1 MTPPNW
7 TSTGAPAPEP
17 ADILGELGDFVVIIG
32 PDGILAGM
40 NAAAAGLVGR
50 PASEMVGRPAI
61 ESLHPAQL
69 ESATELLMRFAT
81 GHEVYRPSIH
91 LQRADGSPVAVE
103 FVGRRIANDAG
114 EYLVFSG
121 RAEPVLDSEEVIAGI
136 GIGVVICDADGT
148 ITESNRSAA
157 LLLTGGDDELL
168 GPIGEIGTVFTHPSD
183 EDGSPVEHPLIRA
196 LRTRQAVTERLVTT
210 PPEGAARIVEVEA
223 RPVSV
228 RYSGPAAALMTL
240 TDVTDRH
247 VAEEQLVRA
256 ATTDDLTGVANRSTF
271 MQLVDDRIRRDLH
284 NDVAVLFSD
293 LDRFKS
299 VNERFGHGEA
309 DRLLQQFAVEMTEAL
324 PGTTIGRFGGDEF
337 AVAAAISSVD
347 QLDVLAEAIRSAAR
361 RASLA
366 TLHAVVT
373 ASVGASWTGDHA
385 ADAATHQTATRQTA
399 AQLIE
404 EADEALRRAK
414 RTGRD
419 RFAFFDHTMRD
430 RRSEQTRMA
439 RQLRD
444 HLEEGRVEI
453 AIQPVIDPRDGRV
466 SGGEALARIRDE
478 HGELIPAARWIDA
491 ATRAGLI
498 QAVDEQVIRLAAQL
512 LGELHA
518 EPGDTPSDML
528 PVIGVNLSDG
538 TMARPDLFDWLTAQL
553 TAVGAPTS
561 GLVIEIP
568 ETVFPVIRDRSADAL
583 RQLKAAGLWVA
594 IDDFGVGYA
603 SLAEVRDL
611 PIDTLKIDRSFVI
624 ADQGTP
630 EEAILRAAVEM
641 SRAMECRSVAEG
653 VETRHQL
660 DLMLALGVDYV
671 QGYFTSRPLPHDEF
685 VEFSRS
691 AHPIH

>member
-1 MTPPNW
+1 MSEPSW
-7 TSTGAPAPEP
+7 TSTGAPTPDAET
-17 ADILGELGDFVVIIG
+17 ILGALGDFVVVVA
-32 PDGILAGM
+32 PDGTLAAM
-40 NAAAAGLVGR
+40 NETAA
-50 PASEMVGRPAI
+50 SMVGRSPGDLVG
-61 ESLHPAQL
+61 EPVLNSLHPDDL
-69 ESATELLMRFAT
+69 EATTELLMRYAR
-81 GHEVYRPSIH
+81 GVDLYRPVIR
-91 LQRADGSPVAVE
+91 LQRTDGSPVAVE
-103 FVGRRIANDAG
+103 FIGQRHDTETGR
-114 EYLVFSG
+114 YLIFSG
-121 RAEPVLDSEEVIAGI
+121 RAEPVLDSEEVISGI
-136 GIGVVICDADGT
+136 GIGVVIANAAGE
-148 ITESNRSAA
+148 IIESNPAA
-157 LLLTGGDDELL
+157 ATLLAGTNEALL
-168 GPIGEIGTVFTHPSD
+168 GPAAEIGTRFTRPDSD
-183 EDGSPVEHPLIRA
+183 PTEDVEHPMSRA
-196 LRTRQAVTERLVTT
+196 LREQQVVTERVAVTT
-210 PPEGAARIVEVEA
+210 PAGTTHIVDVEA

-228 RYSGPAAALMTL
+228 RYSGPAAVLMTL
-240 TDVTDRH
+240 TDVSARH
-247 VAEEQLVRA
+247 AAEAALVRA

-271 MQLVDDRIRRDLH
+271 MELVDARIDRSEPG
-284 NDVAVLFSD
+284 DVAVLFCD

-309 DRLLQQFAVEMTEAL
+309 DRLLRRFAHEMTEAL
-324 PGTTIGRFGGDEF
+324 AGTTIGRFGGDEF
-337 AVAAAISSVD
+337 AVAADITDVGE
-347 QLDVLAEAIRSAAR
+347 LDDLAEAIRGAAR

-366 TLHAVVT
+366 TLHVVVT
-373 ASVGASWTGDHA
+373 ASVGASWTGD
-385 ADAATHQTATRQTA
+385 DARDATEIQTA

-430 RRSEQTRMA
+430 LRSEQTRMA

-444 HLEEGRVEI
+444 HLADERVEI

-498 QAVDEQVIRLAAQL
+498 QAVDEQVIRLASQL
-512 LGELHA
+512 LGQLHA
-518 EPGDTPSDML
+518 SAGDTPAELL

-538 TMARPDLFDWLTAQL
+538 TMARPDLFEWLTSQL
-553 TAVGAPTS
+553 TDAGAPTS

-630 EEAILRAAVEM
+630 EEAILRAAIEM
-641 SRAMECRSVAEG
+641 SRAMNCRSVAEG
-653 VETRHQL
+653 VETQHQL
-660 DLMLALGVDYV
+660 ELMLALGVDYV

-685 VEFSRS
+685 VDFSRS
-691 AHPIH
+691 AHPIR